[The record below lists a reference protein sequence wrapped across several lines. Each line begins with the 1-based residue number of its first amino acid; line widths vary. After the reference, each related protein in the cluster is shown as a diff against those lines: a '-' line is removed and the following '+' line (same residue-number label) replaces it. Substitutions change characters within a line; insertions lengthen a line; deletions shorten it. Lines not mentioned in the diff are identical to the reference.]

1 MLQRLTLVISISLFL
16 FSCGVGS
23 ENVNENDTQG
33 DIEEEILNE
42 VNDDDKESIEEEPKL
57 EDNTFILPSAFH
69 ISSLLQRAGLTFEDG
84 VCNDPGNV
92 NLYSSKNAKLLN
104 FGIYSADLF
113 FNVFKDQNDVSKKYI
128 KVLKQLS
135 EETGMGAVFN
145 SESILERFEKNI
157 ENKDSVLFLVLEIEE
172 RTDMYIERTNEEHTA
187 MVIFTGAWLEGMYMG
202 LKSHSDS
209 KSEELARRLFEQAC
223 LLENIVE
230 GMQNH
235 PDEEPYIKKVSSEL
249 EKIFTIIRKTEAFSK
264 GDYGLVETPIPY
276 AELERL
282 SNELQSFRN
291 RIILN
296 KIGA

>member
-1 MLQRLTLVISISLFL
+1 MLQRSAFLFSVVLFL
-16 FSCGVGS
+16 FACSGNEGNES
-23 ENVNENDTQG
+23 DNENSGNIEQEILD
-33 DIEEEILNE
+33 DVSKEEESE
-42 VNDDDKESIEEEPKL
+42 EKEIKL

-92 NLYSSKNAKLLN
+92 NLYNSKNAKLLN
-104 FGIYSADLF
+104 FGVYSADLF
-113 FNVFKDQNDVSKKYI
+113 FNVLKDQNDVSKQYI

-172 RTDMYIERTNEEHTA
+172 RTDMYIERTNEEHTV

-202 LKSHSDS
+202 LKSHSDG

-235 PDEEPYIKKVSSEL
+235 PDDEPYIKKISSEL
-249 EKIFTIIRKTEAFSK
+249 EKIFSIVKETEAFSK
-264 GDYGLVETPIPY
+264 GDYGLVETAIPY
-276 AELERL
+276 KELEQL
-282 SNELQSFRN
+282 SSELQNFRN

-296 KIGA
+296 KIEA